1 MLLDMP
7 LADRWLALGLW
18 VVLSAAGIA
27 AARIDIFP
35 PAGARE
41 AQVAD
46 AAFRLLMR
54 LAAPVFAL
62 VVTVLVVA
70 LARRRGHGDP
80 PPDAVPGPEH
90 PAVPR
95 AWFGLTAALA
105 AYVIYNPGLVGIHE
119 MRGDPQADLVV
130 RVEATSWSWEAVY
143 PDAGVRSRELVL
155 PVGRR
160 VRFEITSR
168 DVLHSF
174 WIPAFRTKVDAV
186 PGLRTM
192 LLVTP
197 TAAGTSA
204 AHDAYRLQCAELCGT
219 GHDTMRASVRVVD
232 EETFR
237 RWLQRDRRAAGPGRP

>member
-1 MLLDMP
+1 MLPDM
-7 LADRWLALGLW
+7 AFTDRWLALGLW

-27 AARIDIFP
+27 AARIDFFP

-80 PPDAVPGPEH
+80 PPDAVAGPEH

-119 MRGDPQADLVV
+119 MRGDPQADVVV
-130 RVEATSWSWEAVY
+130 RVDATSWYWEATY
-143 PDAGVRSRELVL
+143 PEAGVRSRELVL

-160 VRFEITSR
+160 VRVEITSR

-186 PGLRTM
+186 PGLRTV

-197 TAAGTSA
+197 TTVATSQT
-204 AHDAYRLQCAELCGT
+204 HDAYRLQCAELCGT

-232 EETFR
+232 EATFR
-237 RWLQRDRRAAGPGRP
+237 RWLQEQPRAAGPGRP